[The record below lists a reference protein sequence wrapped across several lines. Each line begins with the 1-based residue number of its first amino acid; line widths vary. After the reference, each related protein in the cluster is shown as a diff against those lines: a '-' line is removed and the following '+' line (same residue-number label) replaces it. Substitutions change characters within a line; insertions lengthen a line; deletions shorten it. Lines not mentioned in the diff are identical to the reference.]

1 MPTTTTETA
10 SFLRPAPASPAAH
23 ANFDLVVIGSGPAG
37 QKAALCAAKLGK
49 RVAIIDRRG
58 MVGGVCIHTGT
69 VPSKAIREAVLHLTG
84 LSQGNFGDLA
94 GRDAATRGQIRM
106 SDLLARAKHVSAS
119 EAAVVARQ
127 MQRNRVALFDGD
139 ARFIDA
145 HTLCVDNGTELH
157 HVRGEHI
164 LVACGTRP
172 ARPESVPFTPGRV
185 IDSDDILALPE
196 LPQSMCI
203 VGGGVIGTEY
213 AAMMASCGV
222 RVTLVEGRDRLLD
235 FLDDEIGETLQ
246 YRLRRAGVRL
256 RLGETVKEI
265 VARDTL
271 RRRKDDAPT
280 AAESIDGPAVTA
292 TLCSGKTIGCDVL
305 LYCIGRQGATAGM
318 NLTAAGLEADKR
330 GRLTVNP
337 QFQTDV
343 PHIYAAGDV
352 VGFPALASTSME
364 QGRRAALHMFDPSEL
379 VRTPS
384 TPEAARAQLPAGA
397 SGIGNIFPY
406 GIYTIPE
413 ISMVGQT
420 ERQLTEAG
428 VCYEVGLARY
438 DEIAR
443 GHLMGDTHGMM
454 KLIFCPHSHRLL
466 GCHAIGS
473 GATEIIHI
481 GQIAMTAGLPLEYF
495 VDSVFNY
502 PTLAECFKVAA
513 LDGLNRSQRPQQMWR
528 SEDEDTELKAAA

>member
-1 MPTTTTETA
+1 MPDATTHALTA
-10 SFLRPAPASPAAH
+10 APAAH

-37 QKAALCAAKLGK
+37 QKAALCGAKHGK
-49 RVAIIDRRG
+49 RVAIIDRG
-58 MVGGVCIHTGT
+58 SMIGGVCIHTGT

-84 LSQGNFGDLA
+84 LSQGNFGELA
-94 GRDAATRGQIRM
+94 GREAAGCGQIRM
-106 SDLLARAKHVSAS
+106 ADLLARAKHVSAS
-119 EAAVVARQ
+119 EAAVVRRQ
-127 MQRNRVALFDGD
+127 MARNKVAFFDGD
-139 ARFIDA
+139 ARFLDA
-145 HTLCVDNGTELH
+145 HTISVDNGSELH
-157 HVRGEHI
+157 HVRGEHV
-164 LVACGTRP
+164 LVACGTSP
-172 ARPESVPFTPGRV
+172 ARPENVPFTPGRV
-185 IDSDDILALPE
+185 IDSDEILNLPE
-196 LPQSMCI
+196 LPASMCI

-222 RVTLVEGRDRLLD
+222 RVTLVDGKDRLLD

-256 RLGETVKEI
+256 RLGESVKEI
-265 VARDTL
+265 VARND
-271 RRRKDDAPT
+271 RRRRHDDEPGDA
-280 AAESIDGPAVTA
+280 SGPAVTA
-292 TLCSGKTIGCDVL
+292 TLCSGKTVSCDVL
-305 LYCIGRQGATAGM
+305 LYCIGRQGATDS
-318 NLTAAGLEADKR
+318 LDLSAAGLSADKR
-330 GRLTVNP
+330 GRLSVNP
-337 QFQTDV
+337 QFQTEV

-364 QGRRAALHMFDPSEL
+364 QGRRAALHMFEPSEL
-379 VRTPS
+379 VRTPP
-384 TPEAARAQLPAGA
+384 TPEAARAQLPAA
-397 SGIGNIFPY
+397 SAGIGNIFPY

-413 ISMVGQT
+413 ISMVGRT

-428 VCYEVGLARY
+428 VCYEVGVARY

-443 GHLMGDTHGMM
+443 GHLMGDLHGMM

-528 SEDEDTELKAAA
+528 ALEEDEGFKQAA